1 MFATLLNWQFSQNLK
16 QKHADFKLF
25 NVYKKNYHNSEPRN
39 KKQFFFR
46 KFANIRT
53 CELL

>member
-25 NVYKKNYHNSEPRN
+25 NKCIKEKLP
-39 KKQFFFR
+39 
-46 KFANIRT
+46 
-53 CELL
+53 